1 MSIDLLVQTGA
12 IVSVNNMCHL
22 IPAEVT
28 LLLPDPHYRCVTNPV
43 TTSIPTDYQNH
54 TLTQLSTTALTTPIL
69 PSCPQIAPDLV
80 ARWITSAS
88 SGDDAVLVLTALA
101 RDVAVCP
108 GIQTL
113 CSHFVSKMGFMEML
127 KVPQSE
133 TQTEAILLAF
143 YRLVSF
149 DRETYGG
156 LVDKE
161 VVSGLMSFDMAKQLL
176 YKVFEMT
183 KCDAELEYRESERV
197 LALAR
202 DLLPTTHIHIPVS
215 ELNSLNTP
223 IGSSLIPR
231 LGGPSPVA
239 SDYVETDTSVEIMNE
254 LGQALSTSAP
264 ILLSGPSGSGKTFYV
279 NEIARNLSKLDNM
292 VRIHLGDQTDS
303 KLLIGAYT
311 TGSKPGSF
319 EWRDGVLTTAIKE
332 GRWVLVEDI
341 DRAPTDVVSVLLSL
355 LEKRELVIPSRDEV
369 IKAHAGFRLVG
380 TMRKKI
386 GAHTNEIIGLR
397 LWQQVELPELQP
409 EEIVTIIKERYH
421 VISAMAESFQDTFA
435 AIVALYGSSS
445 FVSLTKS
452 AVSRVVSLND
462 LIKLCNRVSA
472 MILRLGYTSPNDPL
486 PNHVYEF
493 IFLEA
498 LDCFA
503 GFLSNSDAR
512 NKAAHVIGECLGM
525 SAPKVDV
532 LLGRV
537 PAYQDSSDSLEVGR
551 SLLTKQVTGQ
561 KKKSNS
567 LFANTNHAS
576 KLMEQICVAIS
587 STEPL
592 LLVGETGTGKT
603 TVVQNVASLMNKKLT
618 VVNVSQQTEAG
629 DLLGGFKP
637 VDVSMIAVPLMDE
650 FQEVFSATFSA
661 KKNVEFMKL
670 LTRAFNI
677 RHWKNCI
684 RLWKEAV
691 KLSAGRLKE
700 SESGKRRK
708 LTDKETVSLQAQWD
722 QFQSNLLAF
731 EIQYKQIQSSFVFQF
746 IEGSIVQAVRKGEW
760 VLLDEINLASPD
772 TLEAISDLLSEPRTL
787 LLSEKGDAET
797 IVAHP
802 DFRMFACMN
811 PATDVG
817 KRDLPLGLRSRF
829 TELYVSSPDEN
840 FDDLLKIIDRY
851 IGHLCVSDSTIG
863 IHNDV
868 ADLYLTAKKLS
879 AENKIVDGAGQ
890 KPHFSIRTLSRTLVY
905 VSQIAHLFGPRGLR
919 RSLYEG
925 FCMSFLTLLDAD
937 SEATLHEVIKKY
949 TVNKLKDQKSIMT
962 QKTKAPSDKHVA
974 FEHYWLEPGPLTP
987 YDDEKY
993 VMTPFVTKNLLN
1005 LVRATSGKS
1014 SVLIQGPTSAGKTS
1028 MIRYLA
1034 QKTGHEFVR
1043 INNHEHTDLQE
1054 YLGTYVADSE
1064 GKLKFKEGVLV
1075 QALRRGAWIVL
1086 DELNLAPTDVLEALN
1101 RLLDDNRELLIPET
1115 QEVVRPHPQ
1124 FRLFATQNPPGL
1136 YGGRKQLSRAFRNRF
1151 LELHFGDIPETEL
1164 EHILHKRALIAP
1176 SQAAKIVNVYREL
1189 SLVRQASRVFE
1200 QNAFATLRDLFRWAG
1215 RNCDNNEELAM
1226 NGFLLLGERVR
1237 NPEEREVVKRAIEKV
1252 MKVKLDE
1259 RQLYDHVT
1267 VPGVDANSSVVMT
1280 NGLRRLVYLVQEAIK
1295 HKEPILLVG
1304 ETGCGKTTVC
1314 QLLAEA
1320 RDKELHIVNAH
1331 QNMETGDIIGSF
1343 RPVRNRS
1350 DLESRFRDALLEA
1363 LGDEDTAGLSNS
1375 ELDVKYLSLLKKDP
1389 ESFPEEIKQ
1398 AVVTSRA
1405 AQKTLF
1411 TWSDGSL
1418 IQALKQGD
1426 FFLLDEISLADDSV
1440 LERLNS
1446 VLEPERTLL
1455 LAEKGSDASEASVT
1469 ALPDFQFFATMNPG
1483 GDYGKK
1489 ELSLALRNR
1498 FTEIWVPSMED
1509 FSDVETIVGSRLG
1522 DDKKY
1527 LSKVVTEFSKWF
1539 AIKYS
1544 GSTTSGIISL
1554 RNLLAWTEFINKF
1567 EGSHEVALLHGA
1579 LMVFVDALGT
1589 GQTSYLTNLEAEKRE
1604 CIGKLQSLI
1613 SIKKKPQLLAIY
1625 DQVPEIEDTCDE
1637 LKIGHFGV
1645 EKESDG
1651 SSTAVEKA
1659 TFNLSA
1665 PTTRLNAMRVLRS
1678 LQVPKPI
1685 LLEGSPGV
1693 GKTSLIT
1700 SIAQLLGKPLTR
1712 INLSEQTD
1720 LIDLFGSDAPA
1731 EDSEAGTF
1739 VWRDA
1744 PFLRAMQ
1751 AGEWVLL
1758 DEMNLASQSVLE
1770 GLNACLDHRGQTY
1783 IPELDKFFTCAPGF
1797 TVFAAQNPQ
1806 HQGGGRKGLPKSFL
1820 NRFTVV
1826 YVDALDKEDLF
1837 QIAQYLYPKVN
1848 DSERMIQFISQLDKD
1863 VQSGKFGAKGAPW
1876 EFNMRDT
1883 MRWMSLVSRDQN
1895 ANPGAFLNLIAGDRF
1910 RTVTDRQQL
1919 EELYKTVFDGR
1930 DSQARDYCVTVQS
1943 SSEIRCGRASLARDQ
1958 LIQPSYSSSPL
1969 SFLHCNSSPSE
1980 TLIRAINH
1988 SWPVILAGPSCSGK
2002 TSLIRLMA
2010 CVAGATLDEIA
2021 LNADVDSVDLVGGY
2035 EQVDNR
2041 QKREQID
2048 KKIGHVFA
2056 EWARRELS
2064 RDNEEGLTKAL
2075 AQKADTSM
2083 DQDLQTQISHL
2094 YDELDALSKSKSAS
2108 DAVSFQWIDGIL
2120 VNAVARGHWLVLDNA
2135 NLCSASVLDRLNSLL
2150 EPNGTLI
2157 LNESALEDGSPRV
2170 ITPHK
2175 NFRIFLTVNPK
2186 YGELSRAM
2194 RNRAVEI
2201 FVDELDVRM
2210 SEFDRVRIAE
2220 TADGAP
2226 VQQSHVLTWRQA
2238 VSGVVGN
2245 NVTEP
2250 EDYVVAATALKYL
2263 SWPLAL
2269 SDFAGLVSSSDAPAK
2284 AKQVASHVM
2293 SLCAEIGV
2301 DRFVSLLKQTP
2312 DYDHV
2317 TPVDAFLDPC
2327 LDPDLVKLGELSPIL
2342 ALMVRFSNTTNKLS
2356 TASSNG
2362 ENNKASSLTYLEK
2375 SAAAVA
2381 GRRMKDAAAP
2391 GLYQLLVGA
2400 VEVVEK
2406 VLEGVLAGANVED
2419 GVFTHLLSLLT
2430 LTDQIYINTS
2440 VQSPVESQF
2449 HVYADWFEEWIRES
2463 RGIELTPLTRA
2474 LALFDSQI
2482 SLSRGL
2488 VMRHIWEILCPSVP
2502 STLPGWLKFE
2512 KVASLCERFDRICA
2526 QMPVS
2531 SLETVLTVKSQ
2542 FAGFL
2547 AAVGDDDITEEFFD
2561 TLVKTVD
2568 SMDATEVKA
2577 EGEDEVEQVTK
2588 TRNHAYIAL
2597 FSDLA
2602 TAFELSGISHANIS
2616 FYACFPTQEE
2626 SLLEKLTKHGNGYE
2640 LTSPDHLAGEYISAA
2655 QSFGNTKNGAVEQSR
2670 TDYAYVGKLLA
2681 ADNTA
2686 ILAEKLPNFVSVLT
2700 ATLSDL
2706 EEVGNAVSGVAEGAL
2721 EQCMSGMKHVP
2732 ALLSERTVSSVGTA
2746 YIAVFKAALDM
2757 YVPNLPYDPAIK
2769 EYVDYDMQTR
2779 VDNLH
2784 RASHN
2789 VDQKMKQIFFG
2800 TDVEEYSSETA
2811 LFKPRVY
2818 RDSSTSIDLMIR
2830 EWNQFMVVLDQ
2841 TVEKVG
2847 HATAE
2852 SRDTLLQELDLFQ
2865 KNTQQFLVRLKASYP
2880 RYTDLCSILD
2890 RFVSGF
2896 RLGVYMMQSA
2906 LDSDP
2911 VAEWTTDALTL
2922 SSSVA
2927 LSSTL
2932 DNLVKYCKDKSVEDL
2947 SVEKTL
2953 SFVMDVV
2960 SKQGNSDTAL
2970 VAYCCTTVFARWT
2983 LRRLRM
2989 EEQAAIES
2997 SGFST
3002 NLDETAE
3009 EEFAKLFP
3017 DYEIKLDDAGNVI
3030 KPKVTKQDVDYSH
3043 WLKSYERVFGGVE
3056 EPMSHVILKG
3066 AALATHG
3073 KVGHVMPSLLQAHV
3087 TVLETD
3093 CIDVAEASPSFD
3105 FYRQHSAAET
3115 QKCVNVATKLLKF
3128 VNGLLAKWPEHD
3140 TLQQIAFQCN
3150 ELLSFS
3156 VVTPVAR
3163 LLAKVE
3169 QIYTFLHEWEK
3180 LASRDVSVREYI
3192 DIFTTLIVSWR
3203 RLELAMWPK
3212 LFDFEEEA
3220 QKDGLGQW
3228 WFNVYEAVVVVC
3240 RDNSE
3245 LSRDDITQLVQTL
3258 NLFLSQSTIGQYSF
3272 RLELLDAVLKHI
3284 GSMEP
3289 STSVNQVTVA
3299 LKAFLVYYKMFV
3311 PSITAHVAARKKSL
3325 QKDIQEVILLASW
3338 KDTNVH
3344 ALKESARKSHR
3355 KLFKVVKKYRTLLC
3369 EPVKSVLE
3377 GGMQDDGVTS
3387 SVVAVSA
3394 PSVAD
3399 LSHLLGLYTPTFVP
3413 DVQKTL
3419 SILSKRISN
3428 LDQIES
3434 VSLMDIVSDI
3444 LDESARLKKAT
3455 PNHVTED
3462 NKKEIGALRVEKQR
3476 FLSETL
3482 KELRAHGFKGRITQE
3497 TLESQASLSSVLGN
3511 LVVSSKRDQS
3521 YFMRLIDSF
3530 SKLRSACAN
3539 PSGDVPLQD
3548 ISVGAA
3554 MAENILRMCIKENNV
3569 IGEVEN
3575 NAKDMSD
3582 VGKQLKTVSSDVSLS
3597 FVDGDSVVRFL
3608 TNLKSVINVIID
3620 SASNML
3626 RLDSKLGSG
3635 VAQITTLC
3643 NDFEA
3648 KFVTLLHSFNAVKHL
3663 MDWKKPTSETTKL
3676 VEEMHNTVQ
3685 VFQSKLEKVT
3695 GVNGCFQFASTLV
3708 RSFVNLE
3715 YVTGDQLTA
3724 DDSESFAA
3732 VDRLC
3737 KTILVSV
3744 QGVIKRVA
3752 EDVGE
3757 DDESEVISFARDYQ
3771 LLMNLAQLLHSDR
3784 ILSQTRDTIAS
3795 VSHTAA
3801 GSAALGVL
3809 RAYIQQYVYMCEL
3822 VCSKASAQFADLT
3835 KGGFLLCK
3843 ALYNL
3848 ATNGFC
3854 SPEEEQDQEQ
3864 DSNATASG
3872 TGLGDGSGAQDHSG
3886 DVGEDENLDDYM
3898 EQENEDQEDKDDDED
3913 DDAVSVEGDMAGK
3926 SENAKDEEEGEDKD
3940 GEEEEEEE
3948 EIDDETGNL
3957 DDLDP
3962 NAMDDKM
3969 WNDDEEVQ
3977 DEKEKD
3983 GDVDGDDK
3991 DDGGEEGKQDDGK
4004 QQGEEGEAETKE
4016 GEGEDEGEQE
4026 ENEGDGDEG
4035 EQEKEEDD
4043 SDGESVDA
4051 QEDDVRNKQEG
4062 DELDPHLDESEVL
4075 ELPEDMN
4082 LDGMDEDKEEGEDE
4096 FDDGLDKDMSD
4107 EEGDGDEDVEME
4119 DEDLNA
4125 GEEEPE
4131 EGADEEEVDEGAG
4144 EVNEDV
4150 EDAEEKNPEEMD
4162 NVKEDAMEEEKMDVD
4177 QDDNETGKQNEDAP
4191 ELEMEGL
4198 HGQDDAGDQEENDE
4212 SAVKQETGEK
4222 GSGQDADSKEEE
4234 EDVGGGGEAG
4244 AKEEDQDEDQDDKT
4258 KEGQE
4263 DDAEDSR
4270 VDQMKQLGDA
4280 LKEFHKKKEEI
4291 KNSNNDSAQDDVDS
4305 ANVDPQEFEHVDG
4318 PDSKH
4323 DTQAM
4328 GAADRDVKQ
4337 DIDDDM
4343 AMEDEQEEVKPER
4356 RNEVKQEE
4364 GEEPEEDAEEADEDG
4379 GAPEG
4384 AASKTAVE
4392 GEAESDDEE
4401 AESKVQGEMMEVD
4414 SDEEEL
4420 EEVEEDIEDLSIDES
4435 AMSLSESRDKWKTY
4449 QSSVADLATT
4459 LCEQLRLI
4467 LEPTLATKMRGDF
4480 KTGKRL
4486 NMKRIIPY
4494 IASSFKKDKIWMR
4507 RTKPSKRQ
4515 YQIMISVDD
4524 SKSMNESPQCVELAF
4539 QSIALISKALT
4550 QLESG
4555 QLAVMKFGQDAQLVH
4570 PFEKTFSDES
4580 GGELVSKFS
4589 FAQDQTN
4596 VQKLVQN
4603 SIDIFQ
4609 QQKLGGAE
4617 LWQLQIIIS
4626 DGICE
4631 NHEVL
4636 RQLVRHARELKIMLV
4651 FVVIDALAA
4660 ASGSSSI
4667 TDIKQA
4673 KYISQDDGQMVLK
4686 MEKYLDTF
4694 PFEFYVIVRDIK
4706 ELPSVLSSVLRQ
4718 FYSEVAEM
4726 S

>member
-1 MSIDLLVQTGA
+1 MVASGDKIT
-12 IVSVNNMCHL
+12 ISV
-22 IPAEVT
+22 PSEYA
-28 LLLPDPHYRCVTNPV
+28 
-43 TTSIPTDYQNH
+43 
-54 TLTQLSTTALTTPIL
+54 TLTLTELSTRALTTPIL
-69 PSCPQIAPDLV
+69 PSVPQIAPDLV
-80 ARWITSAS
+80 ARWISGSSSAS
-88 SGDDAVLVLTALA
+88 DAVLVLSALA

-108 GIQTL
+108 GIQSL
-113 CSHFVSKMGFMEML
+113 CAHFVGKSGFMEML
-127 KVPQSE
+127 RGPQNEEHTTS
-133 TQTEAILLAF
+133 ILLAF
-143 YRLVSF
+143 FRLVSF

-156 LVDKE
+156 MVDK
-161 VVSGLMSFDMAKQLL
+161 GTIADLLNLDIAQQLL

-183 KCDAELEYRESERV
+183 KTDAELEYRESERI

-202 DLLPTTHIHIPVS
+202 DLLPTIHIDVPLS
-215 ELNSLNTP
+215 SLNSLNTR

-231 LGGPSPVA
+231 LGGPSPAA
-239 SDYVETDTSVEIMNE
+239 SDYVETATSLEIMNR
-254 LGQALSTSAP
+254 LGEALSTSSP

-279 NEIARNLSKLDNM
+279 NEVARELSKLDNM

-369 IKAHAGFRLVG
+369 IKAHSGFRLVG
-380 TMRKKI
+380 TMRKKA
-386 GAHTNEIIGLR
+386 GTHSNEIIGLR
-397 LWQQVELPELQP
+397 LWTQVELPEL
-409 EEIVTIIKERYH
+409 EADEIVTIVKERYH
-421 VISAMAESFQDTFA
+421 VIANMAESFQATFA

-452 AVSRVVSLND
+452 SVSRVVSLND
-462 LIKLCNRVSA
+462 LIKLCNRVSS
-472 MILRLGYTSPNDPL
+472 MITRLGYTSPNDPL

-512 NKAAHVIGECLGM
+512 SKAAHVIGECLGM

-537 PAYQDSSDSLEVGR
+537 PSYQDSPDALEVGR
-551 SLLTKQVTGQ
+551 SLLSKQTAGV
-561 KKKSNS
+561 KKKNS
-567 LFANTNHAS
+567 LFANTNHAA

-603 TVVQNVASLMNKKLT
+603 TVVQNVAQLMNKKLT

-700 SESGKRRK
+700 SDSGKRRK
-708 LTDKETVSLQAQWD
+708 TDKETVSLQKAWD
-722 QFQSNLLAF
+722 TFQTNLTAF

-802 DFRMFACMN
+802 DFRLFACMN

-851 IGHLCVSDSTIG
+851 IGHLCVSDATIG

-868 ADLYLTAKKLS
+868 ADLYLTAKRLS

-937 SEATLHEVIKKY
+937 SEAALHEVIKKY
-949 TVNKLKDQKSIMT
+949 TVDKLKDAKSIMA

-974 FEHYWLEPGPLTP
+974 FEHYWLEPGPLKP
-987 YDDEKY
+987 FDDEKY

-1151 LELHFGDIPETEL
+1151 LELHFGDIPENEL

-1237 NPEEREVVKRAIEKV
+1237 NPEEREVVKKAIEKV
-1252 MKVKLDE
+1252 MRVKLDE
-1259 RQLYDHVT
+1259 RELYDS
-1267 VPGVDANSSVVMT
+1267 VDVSGPSVVMT
-1280 NGLRRLVYLVQEAIK
+1280 NGLRRLVYLVEQAIK
-1295 HKEPILLVG
+1295 HKEPVLLVG

-1320 RDKELHIVNAH
+1320 RGKELHIVNAH

-1350 DLESRFRDALLEA
+1350 DLEAKFRSALLDALKLDESA
-1363 LGDEDTAGLSNS
+1363 LTNA
-1375 ELDVKYLSLLKKDP
+1375 ELDSLFLGQLKKDP
-1389 ESFPEEIKQ
+1389 ESFSDETKT

-1509 FSDVETIVGSRLG
+1509 FGDVETIVGSRLA
-1522 DDKKY
+1522 DDRKQ
-1527 LSKVVTEFSKWF
+1527 LSSVITDFSKWF

-1567 EGSHEVALLHGA
+1567 EGDAAVAVLHGA
-1579 LMVFVDALGT
+1579 LMVFIDALGT
-1589 GQTSYLTNLEAEKRE
+1589 GQTSYLTNLEAEKRVSIE
-1604 CIGKLQSLI
+1604 KLQSLL
-1613 SIKKKPQLLAIY
+1613 KQKLLPIY
-1625 DQVPEIEDTCDE
+1625 DEVPEIVDSADS
-1637 LKIGHFGV
+1637 LKIGYFGV
-1645 EKESDG
+1645 KKEAE
-1651 SSTAVEKA
+1651 SSSQAVQKA
-1659 TFNLSA
+1659 QFNLSA

-1837 QIAQYLYPKVN
+1837 QIAQYLYPKVE
-1848 DSERMIQFISQLDKD
+1848 DSSRMISFISQLDQA

-1883 MRWMSLVSRDQN
+1883 MRWMSLVGASDD
-1895 ANPGAFLNLIAGDRF
+1895 PGSFLNLIAGDRF
-1910 RTVTDRQQL
+1910 RTLQDR
-1919 EELYKTVFDGR
+1919 EELEKLYQSVFEKT
-1930 DSQARDYCVTVQS
+1930 SLSRDYCVTVS
-1943 SSEIRCGRASLARDQ
+1943 SEAEIRCGKASLPRDQ
-1958 LIQPSYSSSPL
+1958 LIQPSYGSGL

-2010 CVAGATLDEIA
+2010 SVAGATLDEIA

-2048 KKIGHVFA
+2048 KKVSQVFL
-2056 EWARRELS
+2056 EWARRELNRGNVS
-2064 RDNEEGLTKAL
+2064 GLTKAL
-2075 AQKADTSM
+2075 QHKADTSM
-2083 DQDLQTQISHL
+2083 DRDLQTQISHL
-2094 YDELDALSKSKSAS
+2094 YADLDALKKVKNDS
-2108 DAVSFQWIDGIL
+2108 VSFQWIDGIL
-2120 VNAVARGHWLVLDNA
+2120 VNAVAQGHWLVLDNA

-2150 EPNGTLI
+2150 EPNGSLI

-2210 SEFDRVRIAE
+2210 SVFDRIRLAE
-2220 TADGAP
+2220 TAGGAP
-2226 VQQSHVLTWRQA
+2226 IEQSHVLTWRRA
-2238 VSGVVGN
+2238 LTEVAEVSE
-2245 NVTEP
+2245 TSE
-2250 EDYVVAATALKYL
+2250 VALKYLSSSEVALKYL
-2263 SWPLAL
+2263 SWPLAT
-2269 SDFAGLVSSSDAPAK
+2269 SDFGGLVASTDAPAEAK
-2284 AKQVASHVM
+2284 ALAQEVM
-2293 SLCAEIGV
+2293 QLCKEVGV
-2301 DRFVSLLKQTP
+2301 DKFVSLLKQLP
-2312 DYDHV
+2312 EHV
-2317 TPVDAFLDPC
+2317 TPVDAFLDPS
-2327 LDPDLVKLGELSPIL
+2327 LDPDLERLGELSPVL
-2342 ALMVRFSNTTNKLS
+2342 ALLVRFSKTSQNLS
-2356 TASSNG
+2356 ISSSNG
-2362 ENNKASSLTYLEK
+2362 SNNKASTLTYIEK
-2375 SAAAVA
+2375 SAAAVS

-2391 GLYQLLVGA
+2391 GLFQVLSGA
-2400 VEVVEK
+2400 SDVVQNVLEK
-2406 VLEGVLAGANVED
+2406 VLGGAVIEET
-2419 GVFTHLLSLLT
+2419 VFTHLLKLLT

-2440 VQSPVESQF
+2440 TLSPVESQF
-2449 HVYADWFEEWIRES
+2449 HVYADWLEEWVRTS
-2463 RGIELTPLTRA
+2463 VGIELTPLTKA

-2482 SLSRGL
+2482 QLSRGL
-2488 VMRHIWEILCPSVP
+2488 VMRHIWETLCPSVP
-2502 STLPGWLKFE
+2502 SSLAGWLTFE
-2512 KVASLCERFDRICA
+2512 KVAGLCERFDAVCA
-2526 QMPVS
+2526 QMPAS
-2531 SLETVLTVKSQ
+2531 SIETVLTVKAQ

-2547 AAVGDDDITEEFFD
+2547 ESLTDVSEEFFA
-2561 TLVKTVD
+2561 TLEETVE
-2568 SMDATEVKA
+2568 SMTA
-2577 EGEDEVEQVTK
+2577 EKQRD
-2588 TRNHAYIAL
+2588 NAYVG
-2597 FSDLA
+2597 FFQDLSTTFA
-2602 TAFELSGISHANIS
+2602 LSGVHSKNLS
-2616 FYACFPTQEE
+2616 FYACLPTRSE
-2626 SLLEKLTKHGNGYE
+2626 SLLEQLTKHGNGYE
-2640 LTSPDHLAGEYISAA
+2640 LTCGDHLSGEFVSAA
-2655 QSFGNTKNGAVEQSR
+2655 QTFGNTKNGAVEQAR
-2670 TDYAYVGKLLA
+2670 GDFKFMGELLA
-2681 ADNTA
+2681 SENKPIMAD
-2686 ILAEKLPNFVSVLT
+2686 KLPDFVSVLT
-2700 ATLSDL
+2700 ATLTDL
-2706 EEVGNAVSGVAEGAL
+2706 EEVGNSVSGPAISAL
-2721 EQCMSGMKHVP
+2721 DACMGTLGDVP
-2732 ALLSERTVSSVGTA
+2732 GLLSENSTHSVGAA
-2746 YIAVFKAALDM
+2746 YMAVFKAALDM

-2769 EYVDYDMQTR
+2769 EYVDYDMQVR

-2784 RASHN
+2784 KTAFN
-2789 VDQKMKQIFFG
+2789 VDQKFREVFFG
-2800 TDVEEYSSETA
+2800 TPAEEYSSETA
-2811 LFKPRVY
+2811 LFKPRVF
-2818 RDSSTSIDLMIR
+2818 RDASTSIDLMIR
-2830 EWNQFMVVLDQ
+2830 EWNQFMVV
-2841 TVEKVG
+2841 VEQVFAKVQAG
-2847 HATAE
+2847 GNA
-2852 SRDTLLQELDLFQ
+2852 QELDLFQ

-2880 RYTDLCSILD
+2880 RYADLCVILD

-2896 RLGVYMMQSA
+2896 RLGVFMVQTS
-2906 LDSDP
+2906 LDSDKP
-2911 VAEWTTDALTL
+2911 AEWTTNSLII
-2922 SSSVA
+2922 SSTVA

-2932 DNLVKYCKDKSVEDL
+2932 DSLVKFCNDKSVEDL
-2947 SVEKTL
+2947 VVEKTL
-2953 SFVMDVV
+2953 AFVMDVV
-2960 SKQGNSDTAL
+2960 SQQKNADKSL

-3017 DYEIKLDDAGNVI
+3017 DYEIHLDEAGNVI
-3030 KPKVTKQDVDYSH
+3030 KPKVTKQDVDYSP
-3043 WLKSYERVFGGVE
+3043 WLKAYERVFGKAE
-3056 EPMSHVILKG
+3056 EPLSHVLLKG
-3066 AALATHG
+3066 VALAHAG
-3073 KVGHVMPSLLQAHV
+3073 EVAHVVPSLLQAHV

-3093 CIDVAEASPSFD
+3093 CIDVVESSPTFD
-3105 FYRQHSAAET
+3105 FYRQHSAQET
-3115 QKCVNVATKLLKF
+3115 QKCVSVALKLLKF
-3128 VNGLLAKWPEHD
+3128 LSSLLEKWPEHD

-3150 ELLSFS
+3150 ELLAFS
-3156 VVTPVAR
+3156 VTTPVAR

-3180 LASRDVSVREYI
+3180 LASRDVSVREFI
-3192 DIFTTLIVSWR
+3192 DMYTELIVSWR

-3212 LFDFEEEA
+3212 LFDFEEQA

-3245 LSRDDITQLVQTL
+3245 LSQDDVTQLVQTL
-3258 NLFLSQSTIGQYSF
+3258 NLFLSQSTLGQYEF
-3272 RLELLDAVLKHI
+3272 RLELLHSVLKHVT
-3284 GSMEP
+3284 SLEE
-3289 STSVNQVTVA
+3289 STSVNQVSTA
-3299 LKAFLVYYKMFV
+3299 LKAFLTYYQMFI
-3311 PSITAHVAARKKSL
+3311 PAISAHVAQRKKTL

-3355 KLFKVVKKYRTLLC
+3355 KLFKVVKKYRSVLC

-3377 GGMQDDGVTS
+3377 SGMGESNVVS
-3387 SVVAVSA
+3387 SVVAASA
-3394 PSVAD
+3394 PAVAD
-3399 LSHLLGLYTPTFVP
+3399 LSEVLASFKPSFVP
-3413 DVQKTL
+3413 DAQKTL
-3419 SILSKRISN
+3419 SILSKKISS
-3428 LDQIES
+3428 LSQIES
-3434 VSLMDIVSDI
+3434 VSLMDIVSGI

-3482 KELRAHGFKGRITQE
+3482 KELRSHGFKGRITAE
-3497 TLESQASLSSVLGN
+3497 TLEGQASLSSVLGG
-3511 LVVSSKRDQS
+3511 LVVSEKRDQS
-3521 YFMRLIDSF
+3521 YFLRLIDSF

-3539 PSGDVPLQD
+3539 PSGDVPLHD
-3548 ISVGAA
+3548 VSVASA

-3569 IGEVEN
+3569 VGGVEEVSSEL
-3575 NAKDMSD
+3575 ASIT
-3582 VGKQLKTVSSDVSLS
+3582 KQLDSVSSDIALS
-3597 FVDGDSVVRFL
+3597 FVDGSSVSRFIA
-3608 TNLKSVINVIID
+3608 NLQTVIQTLVE
-3620 SASNML
+3620 SAANML
-3626 RLDSKLGSG
+3626 RLDSRLGSA
-3635 VAQITTLC
+3635 VAQVTTLC
-3643 NDFEA
+3643 DDFSA
-3648 KFVTLLHSFNAVKHL
+3648 KFVTLSASFSSVKHL
-3663 MDWKKPTSETTKL
+3663 MDWKKPTVETAKL
-3676 VEEMHNTVQ
+3676 LSSVQ
-3685 VFQSKLEKVT
+3685 DAVSAFQSKLAKISEQHSA
-3695 GVNGCFQFASTLV
+3695 FQYASSLLGA
-3708 RSFVNLE
+3708 FIALE
-3715 YVTGDQLTA
+3715 DVSGSQLEQA
-3724 DDSESFAA
+3724 DESVES
-3732 VDRLC
+3732 VDKLC
-3737 KTILVSV
+3737 KTLLVVV

-3757 DDESEVISFARDYQ
+3757 DDESEDVSFSRDYT
-3771 LLMNLAQLLHSDR
+3771 LLMSLAKLLHSER
-3784 ILSQTRDTIAS
+3784 ILSDVKTTISS
-3795 VSHTAA
+3795 VSHTPS
-3801 GSAALGVL
+3801 GSAALGL
-3809 RAYIQQYVYMCEL
+3809 LKAYLEQYVFMCD
-3822 VCSKASAQFADLT
+3822 VVVSKASEQFADLS
-3835 KGGFLLCK
+3835 KGGFLLAK

-3864 DSNATASG
+3864 DNNATASG

-3898 EQENEDQEDKDDDED
+3898 EQENEDQEDKDEGED

-3926 SENAKDEEEGEDKD
+3926 SENAPDEDEGEEKEGD
-3940 GEEEEEEE
+3940 EEEE
-3948 EIDDETGNL
+3948 EIDDETGSL

-3983 GDVDGDDK
+3983 GDVDGDDE
-3991 DDGGEEGKQDDGK
+3991 GGEEGQQDDGK
-4004 QQGEEGEAETKE
+4004 QGDDGEAETKE
-4016 GEGEDEGEQE
+4016 GEGDDADDGKEEGDQ
-4026 ENEGDGDEG
+4026 DGDEA
-4035 EQEKEEDD
+4035 EDEEDD

-4051 QEDDVRNKQEG
+4051 QDDDVRNKQDGE
-4062 DELDPHLDESEVL
+4062 ELDPHLDESEVL

-4096 FDDGLDKDMSD
+4096 FDDGLDKDMDESD
-4107 EEGDGDEDVEME
+4107 EEME
-4119 DEDLNA
+4119 EGENNLEA

-4131 EGADEEEVDEGAG
+4131 EGAEEEEVEEGDG
-4144 EVNEDV
+4144 EVNDDVNDDV
-4150 EDAEEKNPEEMD
+4150 EDADEKNPEAED
-4162 NVKEDAMEEEKMDVD
+4162 VKEDAMEVD
-4177 QDDNETGKQNEDAP
+4177 QDDQDESSKQNEDAP
-4191 ELEMEGL
+4191 DMEMEGL
-4198 HGQDDAGDQEENDE
+4198 HGQDEAAGEDNDE
-4212 SAVKQETGEK
+4212 SAVKQESGEK
-4222 GSGQDADSKEEE
+4222 GEGQDADSKEEE
-4234 EDVGGGGEAG
+4234 EDVGGGGQAG
-4244 AKEEDQDEDQDDKT
+4244 AKEEKEDEGESGE
-4258 KEGQE
+4258 KEESSE
-4263 DDAEDSR
+4263 DAQDSR
-4270 VDQMKQLGDA
+4270 VDSMKQLGDA
-4280 LKEFHKKKEEI
+4280 LKEFHNKKEEI
-4291 KNSNNDSAQDDVDS
+4291 QNKSEQDEELDS
-4305 ANVDPQEFEHVDG
+4305 ANVKPDEFEHVDG
-4318 PDSKH
+4318 PDAKH

-4328 GAADRDVKQ
+4328 GSADRDVKQ
-4337 DIDDDM
+4337 EIDDDM
-4343 AMEDEQEEVKPER
+4343 AIDEEEKPER
-4356 RNEVKQEE
+4356 KNEPLEQPDADAKAEE
-4364 GEEPEEDAEEADEDG
+4364 AEEDAAEDEG

-4392 GEAESDDEE
+4392 GEAEEKEE
-4401 AESKVQGEMMEVD
+4401 GSMAQGEMMDV
-4414 SDEEEL
+4414 DEEEL
-4420 EEVEEDIEDLSIDES
+4420 EEVEEEIEELSIDGT
-4435 AMSLSESRDKWKTY
+4435 MSLSESRDKWKTY

-4589 FAQDQTN
+4589 FSQDQTN
-4596 VQKLVQN
+4596 VQKLVSR

-4609 QQKLGGAE
+4609 EQKLGGAE

-4673 KYISQDDGQMVLK
+4673 KYTQQDDGQMVLK

>member
-1 MSIDLLVQTGA
+1 MVASGDKI
-12 IVSVNNMCHL
+12 
-22 IPAEVT
+22 
-28 LLLPDPHYRCVTNPV
+28 
-43 TTSIPTDYQNH
+43 TTSVPTDLQH
-54 TLTQLSTTALTTPIL
+54 LTLTQLSTTALTTPIL

-80 ARWITSAS
+80 ARWISSAS
-88 SGDDAVLVLTALA
+88 SADEAVLVLTALA
-101 RDVAVCP
+101 RDVSVCP
-108 GIQTL
+108 CIQTL
-113 CSHFVSKMGFMEML
+113 CSHFVAKMGFMEML
-127 KVPQSE
+127 KVPQSDS
-133 TQTEAILLAF
+133 QTEAILLAF
-143 YRLVSF
+143 FRLVSF

-156 LVDKE
+156 MVDKE
-161 VVSGLMSFDMAKQLL
+161 VISSLMAHDMAKQLL

-183 KCDAELEYRESERV
+183 KCDEQLEYRESERV

-202 DLLPTTHIHIPVS
+202 DLLPTTQIQVAVS
-215 ELNSLNTP
+215 DLNSLNTP

-239 SDYVETDTSVEIMNE
+239 SDYVETDTSIEIMNE

-397 LWQQVELPELQP
+397 LWQQVELPELQAH
-409 EEIVTIIKERYH
+409 EIVTIIQERYH
-421 VISAMAESFQDTFA
+421 VISAMAESFQNTFA

-462 LIKLCNRVSA
+462 LIKLCNRVSS
-472 MILRLGYTSPNDPL
+472 MISRLGYTSPKDPL

-503 GFLSNSDAR
+503 GFLSNSEAR
-512 NKAAHVIGECLGM
+512 NRAAHVIGECLGM

-537 PAYQDSSDSLEVGR
+537 PAYQDSVESLEVGR
-551 SLLTKQVTGQ
+551 SVLTKQVSGV

-567 LFANTNHAS
+567 LFANTNHAA

-603 TVVQNVASLMNKKLT
+603 TVVQNVAQLMNKKLT

-670 LTRAFNI
+670 LSRAFNI

-684 RLWKEAV
+684 RLWREAV

-722 QFQSNLLAF
+722 QFQANLTAF

-802 DFRMFACMN
+802 DFRLFACMN

-925 FCMSFLTLLDAD
+925 FCMSFLTLLDAA
-937 SEATLHEVIKKY
+937 SETALHEVIKKY
-949 TVNKLKDQKSIMT
+949 TVNKLKDQKSIMSA
-962 QKTKAPSDKHVA
+962 KTKAPSDKHVA
-974 FEHYWLEPGPLTP
+974 FEHYWLEPGPLAP
-987 YDDEKY
+987 FDDDKY

-1151 LELHFGDIPETEL
+1151 LELHFGDIPENEL

-1237 NPEEREVVKRAIEKV
+1237 NPEEREVVKKAIEKV

-1259 RQLYDHVT
+1259 RQLYDHVS
-1267 VPGVDANSSVVMT
+1267 VPGVDGESSVVMT

-1320 RDKELHIVNAH
+1320 REKELHIVNAH

-1350 DLESRFRDALLEA
+1350 DLEARFRAALVEA
-1363 LGDEDTAGLSNS
+1363 LGEEGNGLTNA
-1375 ELDVKYLSLLKKDP
+1375 ELDAQYLAQLKKDP
-1389 ESFPEEIKQ
+1389 QSFSEEVRL
-1398 AVVTSRA
+1398 AVIQTRA

-1509 FSDVETIVGSRLG
+1509 FADVETIVSSRLSE
-1522 DDKKY
+1522 DKKY
-1527 LSKVVTEFSKWF
+1527 LSKVVTDFSKWF

-1567 EGSHEVALLHGA
+1567 EGEHEVALLHGA
-1579 LMVFVDALGT
+1579 LMVFIDALGT

-1604 CIGKLQSLI
+1604 CISKLQSLLKG
-1613 SIKKKPQLLAIY
+1613 KKKLLKIY
-1625 DQVPEIEDTCDE
+1625 DETPEIEDSSQS
-1637 LKIGHFGV
+1637 LQIGHFGV
-1645 EKESDG
+1645 SKESSDV
-1651 SSTAVEKA
+1651 SSSAVSKA

-1678 LQVPKPI
+1678 LQVSKPI

-1837 QIAQYLYPKVN
+1837 QIAQYLYPGV
-1848 DSERMIQFISQLDKD
+1848 DYSERMIQFISQLDKE

-1883 MRWMSLVSRDQN
+1883 MRWMSLVKQDEN
-1895 ANPGAFLNLIAGDRF
+1895 GNPGAFLNLIAGDRF
-1910 RTVTDRQQL
+1910 RTTADRQQL
-1919 EELYKTVFDGR
+1919 EELYKSVFDGQA
-1930 DSQARDYCVTVQS
+1930 SQSREYCVTVQN
-1943 SSEIRCGRASLARDQ
+1943 SEQVRCGRASLARNQ
-1958 LIQPSYSSSPL
+1958 LIQPAYSSAPL

-2010 CVAGATLDEIA
+2010 SVAGATLDEIA

-2048 KKIGHVFA
+2048 KKVGLVFA
-2056 EWARRELS
+2056 EWARRELA
-2064 RDNEEGLTKAL
+2064 RDNQAGLAKAL
-2075 AQKADTSM
+2075 AHKADTSM
-2083 DQDLQTQISHL
+2083 DADLQIQIQHL
-2094 YDELDALSKSKSAS
+2094 YDDLDALSKSKNAS

-2120 VNAVARGHWLVLDNA
+2120 VNAVSQGHWLVLDNA

-2170 ITPHK
+2170 ISPHK

-2201 FVDELDVRM
+2201 FVDELEVRM
-2210 SEFDRVRIAE
+2210 SDFDRVRIAE
-2220 TADGAP
+2220 TAGGAP
-2226 VQQSHVLTWRQA
+2226 IKQSNALTWRRA
-2238 VSGVVGN
+2238 VTSVEGGLETGSGNSEVVSG
-2245 NVTEP
+2245 
-2250 EDYVVAATALKYL
+2250 TALKYL
-2263 SWPLAL
+2263 SWPLAS
-2269 SDFAGLVSSSDAPAK
+2269 SDFAGLLASTDAPAL
-2284 AKQVASHVM
+2284 AKEAAQIVM
-2293 SLCAEIGV
+2293 SLCSEIGI
-2301 DRFVSLLKQTP
+2301 DRYISLLEQTP
-2312 DYDHV
+2312 SYDHV
-2317 TPVDAFLDPC
+2317 TPVDAFVDPS
-2327 LDPDLVKLGELSPIL
+2327 LDPDLVRLGELSPIL
-2342 ALMVRFSNTTNKLS
+2342 AVMVRFSKTTSNL
-2356 TASSNG
+2356 ALAASNG
-2362 ENNKASSLTYLEK
+2362 ENNKASQLTYIEK

-2391 GLYQLLVGA
+2391 GLYQLLSGA
-2400 VEVVEK
+2400 VEVVRA
-2406 VLEGVLAGANVED
+2406 VLDKVLAGGVVETE
-2419 GVFTHLLSLLT
+2419 VYTHLLSLLT
-2430 LTDQIYINTS
+2430 LADQIYINTS

-2449 HVYADWFEEWIRES
+2449 HVYADWFETWTVES
-2463 RGIELTPLTRA
+2463 RGIEFNALQKA

-2482 SLSRGL
+2482 QLSRGL
-2488 VMRHIWEILCPSVP
+2488 VMRHIWETLCPSVP
-2502 STLPGWLKFE
+2502 STLAGWLTFE
-2512 KVASLCERFDRICA
+2512 KVAALCDRFDRVCA

-2531 SLETVLTVKSQ
+2531 SLDTVLSVKSQ

-2547 AAVGDDDITEEFFD
+2547 AAAVDNSVSEEFFS
-2561 TLVKTVD
+2561 TLIQTVD
-2568 SMDATEVKA
+2568 SMDQE
-2577 EGEDEVEQVTK
+2577 EN
-2588 TRNHAYIAL
+2588 TRDHPYQSL
-2597 FSDLA
+2597 FEDLA
-2602 TAFELSGISHANIS
+2602 TTFELSNVHHANLS
-2616 FYACFPTQEE
+2616 FYACLPTREE
-2626 SLLEKLTKHGNGYE
+2626 SPLEKLTKHGNGFE
-2640 LTSPDHLAGEYISAA
+2640 LTSADHLAGEYVSAA
-2655 QSFGNTKNGAVEQSR
+2655 QNFGNTKNGAVEQSR
-2670 TDYAYVGKLLA
+2670 GDYAYLGKILA
-2681 ADNTA
+2681 ADNSA
-2686 ILAEKLPNFVSVLT
+2686 ILADKLPDFVSVLKS
-2700 ATLSDL
+2700 TLSDL
-2706 EEVGNAVSGVAEGAL
+2706 EEVGSAVTGAAVSAL
-2721 EQCMSGMKHVP
+2721 DQCMSHLNTVP
-2732 ALLSERTVSSVGTA
+2732 ALLSEQTVSSVGTA
-2746 YIAVFKAALDM
+2746 YIAVFKAALDL

-2779 VDNLH
+2779 VDELH
-2784 RASHN
+2784 RLSHN
-2789 VDQKMKQIFFG
+2789 VDQKMKQVFFG
-2800 TDVEEYSSETA
+2800 TPVEEYTSSTL

-2841 TVEKVG
+2841 VVDKVS
-2847 HATAE
+2847 ANSDPE
-2852 SRDTLLQELDLFQ
+2852 SLLLELDLFQ

-2880 RYTDLCSILD
+2880 RFSDLCAILD

-2896 RLGVYMMQSA
+2896 RLGVFMMQSA
-2906 LDSDP
+2906 LSSEP
-2911 VAEWTTDALTL
+2911 VSEWTSDALTL

-2927 LSSTL
+2927 LSATL
-2932 DNLVKYCKDKSVEDL
+2932 DSLVKFCNDKSVEDL

-2960 SKQGNSDTAL
+2960 SKQGNSDKAL

-3017 DYEIKLDDAGNVI
+3017 DYEIHLDEAGNVI
-3030 KPKVTKQDVDYSH
+3030 KPKVTKQDVDYSG

-3056 EPMSHVILKG
+3056 EPLSHVILKG
-3066 AALATHG
+3066 AGLAGHG
-3073 KVGHVMPSLLQAHV
+3073 HVSHVMPTLLQAHV
-3087 TVLETD
+3087 TVLDTD
-3093 CIDVAEASPSFD
+3093 CIEVAESSPSFD

-3128 VNGLLAKWPEHD
+3128 VSGLLTKWPEHD

-3150 ELLSFS
+3150 ELLAFS

-3245 LSRDDITQLVQTL
+3245 LSRDDVTQLVQTL
-3258 NLFLSQSTIGQYSF
+3258 NLFLSQSTIGQYGF
-3272 RLELLDAVLKHI
+3272 RLELLEAVLKHI
-3284 GSMEP
+3284 GSMEE
-3289 STSVNQVTVA
+3289 SVSVAQVTVA
-3299 LKAFLVYYKMFV
+3299 LKAFLVYYRMFV
-3311 PSITAHVAARKKSL
+3311 PSITAHVAARKKTL
-3325 QKDIQEVILLASW
+3325 QKDMQEVILLASW

-3377 GGMQDDGVTS
+3377 GGMQESGVVSSVQGVT
-3387 SVVAVSA
+3387 VPA
-3394 PSVAD
+3394 VAD
-3399 LSHLLGLYTPTFVP
+3399 LSELLALYTPSFVP

-3419 SILSKRISN
+3419 SILSKRISH

-3444 LDESARLKKAT
+3444 LEESARLKKAT
-3455 PNHVTED
+3455 PNHATED

-3497 TLESQASLSSVLGN
+3497 TLESQSSLSSVLGN
-3511 LVVSSKRDQS
+3511 IVVSSKRDQS
-3521 YFMRLIDSF
+3521 YFMRLVDSF

-3539 PSGDVPLQD
+3539 PAGDVPLHD
-3548 ISVGAA
+3548 ISVAAA

-3569 IGEVEN
+3569 IGQVEQ
-3575 NAKDMSD
+3575 AAGSMSD
-3582 VGKQLKTVSSDVSLS
+3582 LCRQLESVSLDVSVS
-3597 FVDGDSVVRFL
+3597 FVDGQAVVRFMQG
-3608 TNLKSVINVIID
+3608 LKTVIRVIVE
-3620 SASNML
+3620 SASNVL
-3626 RLDSKLGSG
+3626 RLDGKLGSA
-3635 VAQITTLC
+3635 VAQVTTLC
-3643 NDFEA
+3643 NDFDA
-3648 KFVTLLHSFNAVKHL
+3648 KFDTLLVSFNSVKHL
-3663 MDWKKPTSETTKL
+3663 MDWKKPSGETHQL
-3676 VEEMHNTVQ
+3676 VCDIQSAVET
-3685 VFQSKLEKVT
+3685 FQSKLDAVADK
-3695 GVNGCFQFASTLV
+3695 NQCFRYASRLV
-3708 RSFVNLE
+3708 SSFVALE
-3715 YVTGDQLTA
+3715 HVSTGDLTK
-3724 DDSESFAA
+3724 DEVQTLDS
-3732 VDRLC
+3732 VDKLC

-3744 QGVIKRVA
+3744 QGVIKRVS

-3757 DDESEVISFARDYQ
+3757 DDESDNVSFSRDYQ
-3771 LLMNLAQLLHSDR
+3771 LLMNLAQLLHSER
-3784 ILSQTRDTIAS
+3784 ILTETRSTISS
-3795 VSHTAA
+3795 VSHSASGA
-3801 GSAALGVL
+3801 AALGVL
-3809 RAYIQQYVYMCEL
+3809 RAYIEQYVFMCNL
-3822 VCSKASAQFADLT
+3822 VVSKASLQFADLT

-3848 ATNGFC
+3848 ATTGFC

-3898 EQENEDQEDKDDDED
+3898 EQENEDQEDKEDDED

-3940 GEEEEEEE
+3940 GDEEEEEE
-3948 EIDDETGNL
+3948 EIDDETGKL

-4016 GEGEDEGEQE
+4016 GEEEEGE
-4026 ENEGDGDEG
+4026 GDEG
-4035 EQEKEEDD
+4035 EKMDDKEGDEDGDDNEDD

-4051 QEDDVRNKQEG
+4051 QEDDVRNKQDGE
-4062 DELDPHLDESEVL
+4062 ELDPHLDESEVL
-4075 ELPEDMN
+4075 ELPDDMN
-4082 LDGMDEDKEEGEDE
+4082 LDGLDEDKEEGEDE

-4107 EEGDGDEDVEME
+4107 DEDEEDVEME
-4119 DEDLNA
+4119 DLEA
-4125 GEEEPE
+4125 GEEDPE
-4131 EGADEEEVDEGAG
+4131 EGAEEQEVDEGSG
-4144 EVNEDV
+4144 ETNEDV
-4150 EDAEEKNPEEMD
+4150 EDADEKDPEEQD
-4162 NVKEDAMEEEKMDVD
+4162 NVKEDAEEENQMDVD
-4177 QDDNETGKQNEDAP
+4177 QDDNETGKQSEDAP

-4198 HGQDDAGDQEENDE
+4198 HGQDDAGEQDDNDE
-4212 SAVKQETGEK
+4212 SAVKQESGEK

-4234 EDVGGGGEAG
+4234 EDVGGGGDAG
-4244 AKEEDQDEDQDDKT
+4244 AKEKAEEEDEDKA
-4258 KEGQE
+4258 KEEG
-4263 DDAEDSR
+4263 DAPEEDSR

-4291 KNSNNDSAQDDVDS
+4291 QNSSNDAQDDVDS

-4337 DIDDDM
+4337 EIDDDM
-4343 AMEDEQEEVKPER
+4343 AMDDEQEVKPER
-4356 RNEVKQEE
+4356 RNVKE
-4364 GEEPEEDAEEADEDG
+4364 EEPESDLKPEEGVEEEEEEG

-4392 GEAESDDEE
+4392 GEAESDDED
-4401 AESKVQGEMMEVD
+4401 AASKVQGEMMDVD
-4414 SDEEEL
+4414 SEEEL
-4420 EEVEEDIEDLSIDES
+4420 DEVEDEIEELSIDET
-4435 AMSLSESRDKWKTY
+4435 ALSLSESRDKWKTY

-4660 ASGSSSI
+4660 ASGQSSI